1 MLFRSGLTPAA
12 CKVAPTGGAANS
24 AARARCLANTF
35 DVSEDMGVEFNFN
48 IGWSPVPAFR
58 IQPFVSVFVPL
69 DAPDDI
75 NRLFLD
81 SNNSRTAYLA
91 GIEFRAQF

>member
-1 MLFRSGLTPAA
+1 VVVNP
-12 CKVAPTGGAANS
+12 GAS
-24 AARARCLANTF
+24 T
-35 DVSEDMGVEFNFN
+35 DVSEDMGVEINFN

-58 IQPFVSVFVPL
+58 IQPFASVFIPL
-69 DAPDDI
+69 DGVKDI

-81 SNNSRTAYLA
+81 SNDSRTAYLA